1 MEPNAVDLVF
11 RVIISIIGG
20 TSTLIAWFIKRSID
34 KSMQRIDALEKGQQ
48 NMQLEMVN
56 TVNSIEITLTKLN
69 THVEGFARYDDLI
82 NELKEKSNKMDE
94 KINQLHIL
102 ISQLK

>member
-1 MEPNAVDLVF
+1 MEPNAVDLGF
-11 RVIISIIGG
+11 RVIISLIGG
-20 TSTLIAWFIKRSID
+20 AGTLIAWLIKRSIE

-56 TVNSIEITLTKLN
+56 TVKSIEITLTKLN

-82 NELKEKSNKMDE
+82 DELKEKTNKLDE
-94 KINQLHIL
+94 KVTQIQIL
-102 ISQLK
+102 ISQRK